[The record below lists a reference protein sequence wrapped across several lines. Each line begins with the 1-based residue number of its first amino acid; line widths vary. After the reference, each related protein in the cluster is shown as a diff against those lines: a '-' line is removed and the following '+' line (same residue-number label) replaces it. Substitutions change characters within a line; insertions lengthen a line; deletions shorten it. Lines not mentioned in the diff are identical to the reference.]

1 MSLTDI
7 IGDIGSSIYNF
18 STSILGDDFGSYIAD
33 FDFSDPSKTGLL
45 EDALQLF
52 STIDDETG
60 ERSYNTKA
68 IGAGLG
74 ALLPFIL
81 PDSLTKSQTPPV
93 GYQTPIP
100 QLTATRTRLPLQ
112 TTVGTREMPPETG
125 ELTRKIINP
134 ETGELSTT
142 PRRPGGRGRRYFSD
156 ITYSPKEMNRG
167 GLTGGIANIAPRPR
181 YNIGGGIPNMS
192 SQYLD
197 SMQDGMADT
206 IPATIDNKDPAALSG
221 GEFVVAADVVSGLGN
236 GNSDAGARELYNM
249 MDRVR
254 KARTGTIQQGKQ
266 INPRQ
271 MMGA

>member
-7 IGDIGSSIYNF
+7 IGDVGTSIYDF
-18 STSILGDDFGSYIAD
+18 STSILGDDFGSYITD

-112 TTVGTREMPPETG
+112 TTVGTREMNPETG
-125 ELTRKIINP
+125 ELTGKIINP

-266 INPRQ
+266 INPIQ